1 MDNVKKYDLFSHKNA
16 KYLFYCFNDYIKAYG
31 SHRRKIKNTRKMK
44 DSVVMQKVEEKS
56 KQFLIQKI
64 LHGVEFNNPYNITAE
79 KKPQIIEIVES
90 NYRVA
95 SRVYQHLW
103 VDISELCAEFI
114 RSVLP
119 LDLHNM
125 DKDIKSND

>member
-1 MDNVKKYDLFSHKNA
+1 MVWS
-16 KYLFYCFNDYIKAYG
+16 
-31 SHRRKIKNTRKMK
+31 
-44 DSVVMQKVEEKS
+44 
-56 KQFLIQKI
+56 LIIHTISPQR
-64 LHGVEFNNPYNITAE
+64 
-79 KKPQIIEIVES
+79 KKPEIIETVES

-95 SRVYQHLW
+95 RRVYQHLW

-119 LDLHNM
+119 LDLHDM